1 MYVLTAMFDGNW
13 GGGPHLERHGGDV
26 RQEDS
31 VEGLCYGN
39 VVSSSQDLIAQLA
52 ERESGGATHA
62 LLHLSRMHHL
72 FIQNTK
78 QQKNAQSVID
88 CTHRQPTCSTCN

>member
-1 MYVLTAMFDGNW
+1 MFALSRGT
-13 GGGPHLERHGGDV
+13 GGWEGASARLERHGGDV

-31 VEGLCYGN
+31 VEGLCHGN

-52 ERESGGATHA
+52 ECESGRATDA

-72 FIQNTK
+72 FIQSNK
-78 QQKNAQSVID
+78 QQKMFKL
-88 CTHRQPTCSTCN
+88 

>member
-1 MYVLTAMFDGNW
+1 MFDKNW
-13 GGGPHLERHGGDV
+13 WMGEGGGGGGGGGAHLERHGGDV
-26 RQEDS
+26 CQEDS

-52 ERESGGATHA
+52 ERESGRSTNA

-72 FIQNTK
+72 LVQYTK
-78 QQKNAQSVID
+78 
-88 CTHRQPTCSTCN
+88 